1 MQAFGNKSPA
11 NQVARPL
18 LPQYRRIREIG
29 RGEYGVVFLAK
40 RLEVYYAL
48 KVVQLPDKTDA
59 PRAEAYA
66 RELRGVRLVMG
77 LPEINGLVRIHD
89 CAQRL
94 DGSEFAYAMDLAD
107 PDQEETGPFDDNYRP
122 RTLAS
127 VIDAEIALSLDECLD
142 IAIRIASVLVA
153 LQRRHIIHR
162 DIKPGNIIFVRG
174 KAVLADV
181 GLAIDARDAASIV
194 GTPGYAPPERQGSP
208 AGDVF
213 GLGKT
218 LYRISTGRQPS
229 EEGLPPCTEADID
242 APFFWKW
249 MTILAKATA
258 RDPAQ
263 RYRSAKGF
271 LRDLRRLRFLA
282 SPAKR
287 PVRRAL
293 MVIGVIVFITV
304 ILPAL
309 WHQPVFYAWLSMPP
323 NCGKEHIILPFPYSL
338 VKPLFLRHLNSPQP
352 PDP

>member
-1 MQAFGNKSPA
+1 MCEAKMLSELKSKSFPQFYSYGEA
-11 NQVARPL
+11 NGCPYLAMELLEPGELPSGDRNVARFL
-18 LPQYRRIREIG
+18 LSVCDAVAELHS
-29 RGEYGVVFLAK
+29 RGY
-40 RLEVYYAL
+40 
-48 KVVQLPDKTDA
+48 
-59 PRAEAYA
+59 
-66 RELRGVRLVMG
+66 
-77 LPEINGLVRIHD
+77 
-89 CAQRL
+89 
-94 DGSEFAYAMDLAD
+94 
-107 PDQEETGPFDDNYRP
+107 
-122 RTLAS
+122 
-127 VIDAEIALSLDECLD
+127 
-142 IAIRIASVLVA
+142 
-153 LQRRHIIHR
+153 IHR
-162 DIKPGNIIFVRG
+162 DIKPGNIIFVHG

-287 PVRRAL
+287 SVRRAL

-323 NCGKEHIILPFPYSL
+323 NCGKEHMILPFPYSL